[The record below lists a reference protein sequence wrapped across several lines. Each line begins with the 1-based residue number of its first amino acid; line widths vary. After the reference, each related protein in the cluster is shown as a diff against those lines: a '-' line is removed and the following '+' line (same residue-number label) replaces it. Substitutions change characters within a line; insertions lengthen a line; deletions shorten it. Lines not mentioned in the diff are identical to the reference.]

1 MMQRQ
6 TRTSAAVFYVLVC
19 WHYFLLFWKLSRL
32 FSVVGVALDPGF
44 QIFTYSTITEIV
56 NCGTSSNQVGQIT
69 DEWEASGKENKIDHQ
84 GSFLRTCGQRSIKM
98 GWDNN
103 ITCETAKRKQKMASL
118 QYFWELLRTEARIPT
133 AAVGEMLTG
142 MRYTTTQ
149 ERSSKEG
156 LENNG

>member
-6 TRTSAAVFYVLVC
+6 TWKNNVCRSFYALVS
-19 WHYFLLFWKLSRL
+19 WHYFLLFWKLFRL

-69 DEWEASGKENKIDHQ
+69 DEWEASGKENKVDHQ
-84 GSFLRTCGQRSIKM
+84 RSFLQTCGQRSIKM

-103 ITCETAKRKQKMASL
+103 ITCETAKHKQKMASL

-133 AAVGEMLTG
+133 ATVGEICLG
-142 MRYTTTQ
+142 MQ
-149 ERSSKEG
+149 
-156 LENNG
+156 